1 MPATLENQT
10 PANAE
15 AKAAVSRMSQVQK
28 LAALL
33 VIVGP
38 DAAAALMK
46 NLNDTELAG
55 VTAEMTKLTLV
66 DKATQEEILRDF
78 TEVMSQARSA
88 LQGGVDY
95 TKAVLEKFVGP
106 TRAWELINRL
116 SPVQTPVSSLQQL
129 LELDTVQVFNVIK
142 DELPQTIALVTS
154 YMPVNKVSEL
164 LVLLRPELRSQVVER
179 LATLGP
185 TPVEVIE
192 RVIQVLSSKVGGQR
206 KKASNQTGG
215 VKAAADVLNA
225 MEKNASKSVL
235 TSLEDRNPD
244 LALSIRQKLFE
255 FDDLRTLDQNTLQR
269 VLREV
274 QITDL
279 ALALK
284 TASEELKAAL
294 LACITKRAA
303 ESVLEELSYMGPR
316 KLREIESAQAR
327 VVEVVRRLDA
337 EGEIELNSHAR
348 DEVLV

>member
-1 MPATLENQT
+1 MPAAAETT
-10 PANAE
+10 PPANAE
-15 AKAAVSRMSQVQK
+15 AKAVVSRMTQVQK

-38 DAAAALMK
+38 EAAAALMK
-46 NLNDTELAG
+46 NLNETELSA
-55 VTAEMTKLTLV
+55 VTTEMTKLTLV
-66 DKATQEEILRDF
+66 DKPTQEEILRDF
-78 TEVMSQARSA
+78 SEVAAQASSA
-88 LQGGVDY
+88 VQGGVDY
-95 TKAVLEKFVGP
+95 TKAVLERFVGP
-106 TRAWELINRL
+106 TRAWELVNRIA
-116 SPVQTPVSSLQQL
+116 PIQTPVNSFEAL
-129 LELDTVQVFNVIK
+129 LELDPVQMFNMVK
-142 DELPQTIALVTS
+142 DELPQTIALIAS

-164 LVLLRPELRSQVVER
+164 IVLLRPDLRSQVVER

-192 RVIQVLSSKVGGQR
+192 RVVQVLGTKVGGQR
-206 KKASNQTGG
+206 RKASNQTGG

-235 TSLEDRNPD
+235 TSLEDRNPG
-244 LALSIRQKLFE
+244 LAQSIRQKLFE
-255 FDDLRTLDQNTLQR
+255 FEDLRTLDQNTLQR
-269 VLREV
+269 ILREV

-284 TASEELKAAL
+284 TAGEDLKKAL
-294 LACITKRAA
+294 LSCITKRAA
-303 ESVLEELSYMGPR
+303 ETVMEELSYMGPR

-337 EGEIELNSHAR
+337 EGEIELNSFAR